1 MNTLLSLRTM
11 TAPLAF
17 TAKAADTVLTLELY
31 DVIGADMFTEGITG
45 KAVSEAI
52 SGVGDFSSITLRL
65 NSPGGDLFEGV
76 TIYNL
81 LKSQGKPV
89 NVVVDGLAASS
100 ASLIA
105 MAGDTCVMSD
115 GSCMMV
121 HNASGIALGGAADMR
136 KMADV
141 LDTVTGSAADI
152 YVART
157 GVDKNKVLSLMAA
170 ETWMTAAEAVAAH
183 FATAVSESKAI
194 SNSFNL
200 SVFEHTPAALKAKQK
215 EVEPE
220 PIVNP
225 EQDGAYL
232 IDILRKKLELSK
244 RK

>member
-1 MNTLLSLRTM
+1 
-11 TAPLAF
+11 
-17 TAKAADTVLTLELY
+17 
-31 DVIGADMFTEGITG
+31 
-45 KAVSEAI
+45 VSEAI
-52 SGVGDFSSITLRL
+52 TEAGDFSSIALRL

-81 LKSQGKPV
+81 IKSQGKPV
-89 NVVVDGLAASS
+89 NVIVDGLAASA

-105 MAGDTCVMSD
+105 MAGDTCTMSD

-121 HNASGIALGGAADMR
+121 HNAAGLAMGYAADLR

-157 GVDKNKVLSLMAA
+157 GVDKTKVLALMAA
-170 ETWMTAAEAVAAH
+170 ETWMTPAEAVAAH
-183 FATAVSESKAI
+183 FATAVSEDKAI

-200 SVFEHTPAALKAKQK
+200 SVFEHTPAALKAKPE
-215 EVEPE
+215 EVKEPE
-220 PIVNP
+220 QPNT
-225 EQDGAYL
+225 EYL
-232 IDILRKKLELSK
+232 IDILRKKLELAK